1 MFGLV
6 RGLLFAVSLVHVILA
21 QQLFANEPTCAEG
34 CYADAVS
41 LSPCSPQD
49 LACQCRSPNF
59 AGIGLAGGPCFL
71 AQCSLND
78 LSVLSSARTAA
89 CATATAASTA
99 TGTQSTA
106 AATVTASP
114 SSPSSPPSSSGTPS
128 APTSTARRVN
138 TATAS
143 GEVIAAVPT
152 QSPAAVQVVPDNGT
166 MAAGSGQEHG
176 QTLNAAAITGIVVS
190 GGAVGLIGGILLYFF
205 TVVRRRR
212 MDQAHWDSLEREKAA
227 MQQSLEELKMAVQR
241 AGTSDS
247 IDEKKGGGGGGGD
260 RKRPRTINLTSSK
273 GPGELGVPSR
283 IFELPASPAKLEK
296 I

>member
-1 MFGLV
+1 MTDGCV
-6 RGLLFAVSLVHVILA
+6 
-21 QQLFANEPTCAEG
+21 QEG
-34 CYADAVS
+34 CYADAVQ
-41 LSPCSPQD
+41 LSGCSPQD

-71 AQCSLND
+71 AQCSFND
-78 LSVLSSARTAA
+78 LSALSSARTAA
-89 CATATAASTA
+89 CATATATSAASTA
-99 TGTQSTA
+99 ANTQSTA
-106 AATVTASP
+106 ATTVIASP
-114 SSPSSPPSSSGTPS
+114 SPSVSLSSSSSSGTPS

-152 QSPAAVQVVPDNGT
+152 QSSPAVQVVPDNGM
-166 MAAGSGQEHG
+166 MAAGSGQEQG

-205 TVVRRRR
+205 TVVRRRK

-241 AGTSDS
+241 AGTFDS
-247 IDEKKGGGGGGGD
+247 IDEKKGGGGGGD

>member
-1 MFGLV
+1 MFK
-6 RGLLFAVSLVHVILA
+6 LFYTQAVVFHMA
-21 QQLFANEPTCAEG
+21 DGCNQEG

-41 LSPCSPQD
+41 LSGCGQQD
-49 LACQCRSPNF
+49 LACQCRVPNF

-71 AQCSLND
+71 AQCSFAD
-78 LSVLSSARTAA
+78 LSALSSALTAA
-89 CATATAASTA
+89 CSSTA
-99 TGTQSTA
+99 TPTQSTA
-106 AATVTASP
+106 AATVAASASSS
-114 SSPSSPPSSSGTPS
+114 SSPTLSTSPAAQS

-152 QSPAAVQVVPDNGT
+152 PSTAEVQVVPDNG
-166 MAAGSGQEHG
+166 MVAANGSQDKG

-190 GGAVGLIGGILLYFF
+190 GGAVGLVGGILLYFF
-205 TVVRRRR
+205 TVVRRRK

-227 MQQSLEELKMAVQR
+227 MQKSLEELKMAVQR
-241 AGTSDS
+241 AGTFDS
-247 IDEKKGGGGGGGD
+247 LDEKGGGGGGGGGGEK
-260 RKRPRTINLTSSK
+260 KRPRTINLTGSK

>member
-1 MFGLV
+1 M
-6 RGLLFAVSLVHVILA
+6 
-21 QQLFANEPTCAEG
+21 ANTCDQEG
-34 CYADAVS
+34 CYADAVQ
-41 LSPCSPQD
+41 LSGCGQQD

-71 AQCSLND
+71 AQCSFDD
-78 LSVLSSARTAA
+78 LSALSSARTAA
-89 CATATAASTA
+89 CSSATAPTAAA
-99 TGTQSTA
+99 TQASV

-114 SSPSSPPSSSGTPS
+114 TPSASLSSSSSPTGTPS

-143 GEVIAAVPT
+143 GEIIAAVPT
-152 QSPAAVQVVPDNGT
+152 PSAAEVQVVPDNGM
-166 MAAGSGQEHG
+166 MAASNSSQGQG

-212 MDQAHWDSLEREKAA
+212 VDQAHWDSLEREKAA
-227 MQQSLEELKMAVQR
+227 MQQSLEELKQAVQR
-241 AGTSDS
+241 AGTFDS
-247 IDEKKGGGGGGGD
+247 LDDEKKGGGGGGD
-260 RKRPRTINLTSSK
+260 RKRPRTINLTGSN

>member
-34 CYADAVS
+34 CYADAVN

-78 LSVLSSARTAA
+78 LSALSSARTAA
-89 CATATAASTA
+89 CATATA

-106 AATVTASP
+106 AATVTAS
-114 SSPSSPPSSSGTPS
+114 SPSVSDSSSGTPS

-152 QSPAAVQVVPDNGT
+152 QSQSPAAAVQVVPDNGM
-166 MAAGSGQEHG
+166 MAAGGGQDKG

-241 AGTSDS
+241 AGTFDS
-247 IDEKKGGGGGGGD
+247 IDEKKEGGSGGGD
-260 RKRPRTINLTSSK
+260 RKRPKTINLTPSK

>member
-1 MFGLV
+1 MTD
-6 RGLLFAVSLVHVILA
+6 
-21 QQLFANEPTCAEG
+21 TCDQEG

-41 LSPCSPQD
+41 LSPCGQQD

-71 AQCSLND
+71 AQCSFDD

-89 CATATAASTA
+89 CSAATATATA
-99 TGTQSTA
+99 PAATQSGA

-114 SSPSSPPSSSGTPS
+114 TPSVSLSSSEGSPS
-128 APTSTARRVN
+128 APSSTARRVN

-152 QSPAAVQVVPDNGT
+152 QSPAAVQVVPDNGM
-166 MAAGSGQEHG
+166 MAAGTGQDKG

-205 TVVRRRR
+205 TVVRRRK
-212 MDQAHWDSLEREKAA
+212 MDQSHWDELEREKAA
-227 MQQSLEELKMAVQR
+227 MQKSLEELKMAVQR
-241 AGTSDS
+241 AGTFDS
-247 IDEKKGGGGGGGD
+247 IDEKKGGGGGGGGD
-260 RKRPRTINLTSSK
+260 RKRPRTINLTGSK

>member
-1 MFGLV
+1 MCCKQRHRTPGSTYC
-6 RGLLFAVSLVHVILA
+6 GHVTDRCK
-21 QQLFANEPTCAEG
+21 QEG
-34 CYADAVS
+34 CYADAVQ
-41 LSPCSPQD
+41 LSGCSPSD

-71 AQCSLND
+71 AQCSFND
-78 LSVLSSARTAA
+78 LSALSSARTAA
-89 CATATAASTA
+89 CATATATA
-99 TGTQSTA
+99 PSAAATQSTA

-114 SSPSSPPSSSGTPS
+114 SSSPSASLPSSGTPS

-152 QSPAAVQVVPDNGT
+152 QSQSPAAVQVVPDNGM
-166 MAAGSGQEHG
+166 MAASGGQDKG

-205 TVVRRRR
+205 TVVRRRK

-241 AGTSDS
+241 AGTFDS
-247 IDEKKGGGGGGGD
+247 IDEKKGGGD
-260 RKRPRTINLTSSK
+260 KKRPRTINLTGSK

>member
-1 MFGLV
+1 MLGD
-6 RGLLFAVSLVHVILA
+6 HVADICN
-21 QQLFANEPTCAEG
+21 QEG
-34 CYADAVS
+34 CYADAVR
-41 LSPCSPQD
+41 LSGCGQQD

-71 AQCSLND
+71 AQCSFND
-78 LSVLSSARTAA
+78 LSSLSSALTAA
-89 CATATAASTA
+89 CDSATVATTAAAATTAPSTV
-99 TGTQSTA
+99 

-114 SSPSSPPSSSGTPS
+114 TSLSSSSPSSSSSGAST

-152 QSPAAVQVVPDNGT
+152 PSTGEVQVVPDNGM
-166 MAAGSGQEHG
+166 MAAPSSSGSGQGG

-190 GGAVGLIGGILLYFF
+190 GGAVGLVGGILLYFF
-205 TVVRRRR
+205 TVVRRRK

-227 MQQSLEELKMAVQR
+227 MQKSLDELKLAVQR
-241 AGTSDS
+241 SGTFDS
-247 IDEKKGGGGGGGD
+247 LDDEKGGGGGGGGGGEK
-260 RKRPRTINLTSSK
+260 KRPRTINLTGSK

>member
-1 MFGLV
+1 MGNV
-6 RGLLFAVSLVHVILA
+6 
-21 QQLFANEPTCAEG
+21 ANTCDQEG
-34 CYADAVS
+34 CYADAVQ
-41 LSPCSPQD
+41 LSGCGQQD

-71 AQCSLND
+71 AQCSFDD
-78 LSVLSSARTAA
+78 LSALSSARTAA
-89 CATATAASTA
+89 CSSATAPTAAA
-99 TGTQSTA
+99 TQASV

-114 SSPSSPPSSSGTPS
+114 TPSASLSSSSSPTGTPS

-143 GEVIAAVPT
+143 GEIIAAVPT
-152 QSPAAVQVVPDNGT
+152 PSAAEVQVVPDNGM
-166 MAAGSGQEHG
+166 MAASNSSQGQG

-212 MDQAHWDSLEREKAA
+212 VDQAHWDSLEREKAA
-227 MQQSLEELKMAVQR
+227 MQQSLEELKQAVQR
-241 AGTSDS
+241 AGTFDS
-247 IDEKKGGGGGGGD
+247 LDDEKKGGGSGD
-260 RKRPRTINLTSSK
+260 RKRPRTINLTGSK

>member
-1 MFGLV
+1 M
-6 RGLLFAVSLVHVILA
+6 
-21 QQLFANEPTCAEG
+21 
-34 CYADAVS
+34 
-41 LSPCSPQD
+41 
-49 LACQCRSPNF
+49 
-59 AGIGLAGGPCFL
+59 
-71 AQCSLND
+71 
-78 LSVLSSARTAA
+78 
-89 CATATAASTA
+89 
-99 TGTQSTA
+99 
-106 AATVTASP
+106 
-114 SSPSSPPSSSGTPS
+114 
-128 APTSTARRVN
+128 
-138 TATAS
+138 
-143 GEVIAAVPT
+143 PT
-152 QSPAAVQVVPDNGT
+152 QSQSPAEVQVVPDNGM
-166 MAAGSGQEHG
+166 MAAGGGQDKG

-241 AGTSDS
+241 AGTFDS

-260 RKRPRTINLTSSK
+260 RKRPKTINLTPSK

>member
-1 MFGLV
+1 MTDGCN
-6 RGLLFAVSLVHVILA
+6 
-21 QQLFANEPTCAEG
+21 QEG
-34 CYADAVS
+34 CYADAVQ
-41 LSPCSPQD
+41 LSGCGAQD
-49 LACQCRSPNF
+49 LACQCRAPNF
-59 AGIGLAGGPCFL
+59 AGIALAGGPCFL
-71 AQCSLND
+71 AQCSFND
-78 LSVLSSARTAA
+78 LTALSSARTAA
-89 CATATAASTA
+89 CATATATSTA
-99 TGTQSTA
+99 AGAQSTA

-114 SSPSSPPSSSGTPS
+114 SSSPSASLSSSSSGTPS

-152 QSPAAVQVVPDNGT
+152 QSSSPAAVQVVPDNGM
-166 MAAGSGQEHG
+166 MAATPGQEQG

-227 MQQSLEELKMAVQR
+227 MQQSLDELKLAVQR
-241 AGTSDS
+241 AGTFDS
-247 IDEKKGGGGGGGD
+247 IDDEKKGGGGGD
-260 RKRPRTINLTSSK
+260 RKRPKTINLTPSK